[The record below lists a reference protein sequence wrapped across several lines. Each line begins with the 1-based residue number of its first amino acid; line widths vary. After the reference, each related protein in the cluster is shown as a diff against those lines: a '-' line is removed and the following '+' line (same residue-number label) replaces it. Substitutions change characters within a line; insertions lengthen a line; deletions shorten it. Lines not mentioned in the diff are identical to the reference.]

1 MGTQQP
7 LHKPSNSPPPTSVMY
22 YLMKWPS
29 LWGKAKEEEA
39 KAQPVSRKVFIAFFG
54 FHFLFLCL
62 NLWYFVFISFLCI
75 SNFLQKLSFVRITD
89 ENEQVPLHLS
99 ASPMFFS
106 IAQQERS
113 RGINIHLHSSQQL
126 YGFAQP

>member
-1 MGTQQP
+1 
-7 LHKPSNSPPPTSVMY
+7 MY

-62 NLWYFVFISFLCI
+62 NLWYFVY
-75 SNFLQKLSFVRITD
+75 
-89 ENEQVPLHLS
+89 
-99 ASPMFFS
+99 FFFMH
-106 IAQQERS
+106 Q
-113 RGINIHLHSSQQL
+113 
-126 YGFAQP
+126 